1 MGVREGCGWA
11 GGLGLGVDL
20 SRCFGHFAREP
31 VWPSGKALHW

>member
-1 MGVREGCGWA
+1 MGR
-11 GGLGLGVDL
+11 GLGLGVDL